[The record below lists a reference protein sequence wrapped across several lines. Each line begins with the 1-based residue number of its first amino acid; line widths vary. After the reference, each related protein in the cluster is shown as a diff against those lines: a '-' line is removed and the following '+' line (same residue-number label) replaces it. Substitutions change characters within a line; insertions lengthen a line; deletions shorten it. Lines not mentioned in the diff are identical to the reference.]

1 MARAAAVTGVC
12 VFVLCLQS
20 VTFAQRPEGAQ
31 FRPPEN
37 VKVLTDLDGR
47 AIRAE
52 MNRIAAGLGVKCD
65 HCHVQGNF
73 PSDER
78 TQKRTARRM
87 IEMVKALNAQYFPKH
102 QVKEG
107 ESILGRVTCF
117 TCHQGTPEAPPNA
130 PPAK

>member
-1 MARAAAVTGVC
+1 MARAVAIAAV
-12 VFVLCLQS
+12 CLFLLYFQS
-20 VTFAQRPEGAQ
+20 VAMAQPPEGAQ

-37 VKVLTDLDGR
+37 AKVLTDLDGR

-78 TQKRTARRM
+78 PQKRTARRM
-87 IEMVKALNAQYFPKH
+87 IEMVKAINAQYFPKH

-117 TCHQGTPEAPPNA
+117 TCHQGKPDAPPNA
-130 PPAK
+130 PKAR

>member
-1 MARAAAVTGVC
+1 MARAGTVVAAGLFLVC
-12 VFVLCLQS
+12 FQS
-20 VTFAQRPEGAQ
+20 VTWAQPPEGAQ

-37 VKVLTDLDGR
+37 AKVLTDLDGR

-78 TQKRTARRM
+78 SQKRTARRM
-87 IEMVKALNAQYFPKH
+87 IEMVKAMNAQYFPKY

-117 TCHQGTPEAPPNA
+117 TCHQGKPQAPPTA
-130 PPAK
+130 PQK

>member
-1 MARAAAVTGVC
+1 MAGALFTVLLGSAGPVRA
-12 VFVLCLQS
+12 QEPP
-20 VTFAQRPEGAQ
+20 RQ

-37 VKVLTDLDGR
+37 ATVLTDLDGR

-52 MNRIAAGLGVKCD
+52 MNRISAALGVKCD

-78 TQKRTARRM
+78 TEKRTARRM
-87 IEMVKALNAQYFPKH
+87 IEMVKALNAEYFPKH
-102 QVKEG
+102 QAKEG
-107 ESILGRVTCF
+107 ESTLGRVTCF
-117 TCHQGTPEAPPNA
+117 TCHQGKPGPPAGA